1 MAVDPH
7 CFDADPDPDPA
18 QNLPRIQIQIRGG
31 GEGVGQPK
39 MCIPPGQILG
49 TPLCGGVSCD
59 INDMKRK
66 PREMSQLG
74 KKYYWN
80 IKNNSAFRNYD
91 RNTTGIRQEYDR
103 NTTGRQTEDPRWIYD
118 INKERTTGQFLF
130 KINYSQT
137 CRKMFFSQK
146 KFVIFTHS
154 KFFKQRVNVGFK
166 WNCYCWHK
174 FF

>member
-1 MAVDPH
+1 MNYVPW
-7 CFDADPDPDPA
+7 PP
-18 QNLPRIQIQIRGG
+18 PRTSQLLWSFRRTINRKKPQKIT
-31 GEGVGQPK
+31 VW
-39 MCIPPGQILG
+39 
-49 TPLCGGVSCD
+49 GVSCD

-91 RNTTGIRQEYDR
+91 RNTTG
-103 NTTGRQTEDPRWIYD
+103 RQTEDPRWIYD
-118 INKERTTGQFLF
+118 INKERTTGKFLF